1 MNTFR
6 VWLSPSGSAWQLRVD
21 GIENT
26 KWLLNRLSRSFVF
39 KTAQPVNE
47 DHGPGIRGRLGEPA
61 GRRGTIR
68 SSSELRPPSF
78 FGKTG
83 RVTVPALS
91 AMPREDQSSVDLDRQ
106 CVRLLRDRSSGR
118 DLPGDQGVCDE
129 LVVFPPLMSAYPT
142 DLPGT
147 VPLLGVFTMQ
157 RSGQVPDKRIS
168 QKVEQRVARAGLGS
182 QARVTVQ
189 VRNGDVTLSGTLQ
202 YDTQRKP
209 VVRAARGVD
218 GVRRIV
224 DQLQLKASPKKRQ
237 YANLRPPPRNY

>member
-1 MNTFR
+1 
-6 VWLSPSGSAWQLRVD
+6 
-21 GIENT
+21 
-26 KWLLNRLSRSFVF
+26 
-39 KTAQPVNE
+39 
-47 DHGPGIRGRLGEPA
+47 
-61 GRRGTIR
+61 
-68 SSSELRPPSF
+68 
-78 FGKTG
+78 
-83 RVTVPALS
+83 
-91 AMPREDQSSVDLDRQ
+91 
-106 CVRLLRDRSSGR
+106 
-118 DLPGDQGVCDE
+118 
-129 LVVFPPLMSAYPT
+129 MSAYPT

-202 YDTQRKP
+202 YDTQRNP
-209 VVRAARGVD
+209 VLRAARGVD